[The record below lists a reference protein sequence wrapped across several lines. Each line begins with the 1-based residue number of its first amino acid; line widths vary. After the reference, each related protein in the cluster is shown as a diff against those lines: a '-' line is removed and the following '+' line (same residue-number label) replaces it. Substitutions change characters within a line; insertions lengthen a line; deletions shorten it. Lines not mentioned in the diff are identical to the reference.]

1 MQNVKQQF
9 SVIERLTVVVIL
21 LLVAALAVQ
30 NLLQYMAES
39 EERTLNNAAIQYSAV
54 KSMYAEERMRIPA
67 SIDSLP
73 PAPPVK
79 GQYTPIK

>member
-9 SVIERLTVVVIL
+9 SVIERLTVVAIL

-30 NLLQYMAES
+30 NLLQYLTES
-39 EERTLNNAAIQYSAV
+39 EERTLNNAAIQYSVV

-67 SIDSLP
+67 SMDSLP
-73 PAPPVK
+73 PPSPVK
-79 GQYTPIK
+79 VQYSPIK

>member
-9 SVIERLTVVVIL
+9 SVIERLTVVAIL

-39 EERTLNNAAIQYSAV
+39 EEHTLNNAAIQYSAV
-54 KSMYAEERMRIPA
+54 KNMYAEEGMRIPA
-67 SIDSLP
+67 SMDPLQ
-73 PAPPVK
+73 PASPAKVEYTPVK
-79 GQYTPIK
+79 